1 MQNTLDLQ
9 GLSATS
15 FEQGDSPYQSSSS
28 YPPNFDEQQQGN
40 EKIVSAASQ
49 YINNEEVGQTDSM
62 HIHQRQDIT
71 FDIDNCIM
79 RCFEAHRQRLARR
92 RAARQARR
100 AKRQKQSGHH
110 RHQQQHQHQVDGFQT
125 FSSQRS
131 YSPCDGN

>member
-15 FEQGDSPYQSSSS
+15 FEQRDSPYQSSS

-40 EKIVSAASQ
+40 EKITSAASQ
-49 YINNEEVGQTDSM
+49 YINNEEVDQTDNM

-100 AKRQKQSGHH
+100 AKRQKQSGHQRQH
-110 RHQQQHQHQVDGFQT
+110 QQHQHQANGFQT
-125 FSSQRS
+125 FSSHGT